1 MSSQNLQVTAGG
13 FLIEF
18 QNLYVIYFALLYTF
32 GNLKIMLY
40 HTELQK
46 LILDDD
52 IR

>member
-1 MSSQNLQVTAGG
+1 MQK
-13 FLIEF
+13 EF
-18 QNLYVIYFALLYTF
+18 FVIYFALLYTF